1 MGVFALMKTEYSSK
15 KESIYY
21 IYKVISVI

>member
-1 MGVFALMKTEYSSK
+1 MGALMKTEYSSK